1 MISNE
6 PVKAENLLTPLT
18 NSLPLDLKT
27 GATNAAE
34 HSSITMH
41 LSKSS

>member
-6 PVKAENLLTPLT
+6 SVKTENLLTPLT

-27 GATNAAE
+27 GAANTAK
-34 HSSITMH
+34 HGSITMH